1 MKQIKVAEETKR
13 YSICQ
18 EAYNSQSL
26 KKLKSPFLSIT
37 NGGIANWEKTIYYKD
52 ETLENYLHA
61 VIYPMKICL
70 SFYISFELNY
80 CKSLSD
86 IPIGFCVIYRLF
98 SYIAVIS

>member
-52 ETLENYLHA
+52 ETLENYL
-61 VIYPMKICL
+61 
-70 SFYISFELNY
+70 SRRN
-80 CKSLSD
+80 LSD
-86 IPIGFCVIYRLF
+86 EDMFIFLHKL
-98 SYIAVIS
+98 